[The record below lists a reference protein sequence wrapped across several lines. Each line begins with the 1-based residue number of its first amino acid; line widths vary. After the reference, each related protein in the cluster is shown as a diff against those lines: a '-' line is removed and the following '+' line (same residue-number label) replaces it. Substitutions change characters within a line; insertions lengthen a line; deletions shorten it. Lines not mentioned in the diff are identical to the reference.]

1 MLFPA
6 IKGLLLQLIEQDCLI
21 IVAISKGVQDM
32 FDLVIEIRGGVL
44 VGVYTRRNNV
54 SVAVIDWDNESYGSP
69 ASFGCPSRMAE
80 IPMETQRA
88 ITSLGV
94 NITDSHTTI

>member
-1 MLFPA
+1 
-6 IKGLLLQLIEQDCLI
+6 
-21 IVAISKGVQDM
+21 
-32 FDLVIEIRGGVL
+32 VL

-54 SVAVIDWDNESYGSP
+54 SIAVIDWDNEPYGSS
-69 ASFGCPSRMAE
+69 ASFGCPSRLAE

-94 NITDSHTTI
+94 NITDSHTAI